1 MRPSVWSIV
10 CGVDGR
16 GDYLAHIE
24 VRWRSRKKGIIL
36 RRSNKGWKRRQ
47 QRGRDRRQRRKHTVG
62 QAVREREREGAR

>member
-24 VRWRSRKKGIIL
+24 VRWRSRKKGIIQKTEEEAHSRSGCQGEGEGGSEVDGESGERSPM
-36 RRSNKGWKRRQ
+36 RR
-47 QRGRDRRQRRKHTVG
+47 
-62 QAVREREREGAR
+62 